1 MTRSATIARQDGL
14 LQEYCNGN
22 QQLVGARPD
31 GRCLYKYQSEC
42 HVPNEQELS
51 ERHATVSIQGL
62 AADVFGTGVGQTLVL
77 PAHPVVCLYD
87 WRSARWS
94 KKSMSDLSQE
104 SAAAALW
111 GELKRRRVVRV
122 VVLYAIAGWI
132 VIEVTSTVSPNL
144 NLPDWTVKLVTILV
158 ALGFVIAIML
168 AWAFDIGP
176 DGVHRTASIDDAGVD
191 RRQDPAASAEA
202 VAAKDKVRQA
212 PAEIDHRKS
221 IAVLPFINMSGDVE
235 NEYFSDG
242 ISEEILNLM
251 VKLPQLRVASRTS
264 SFMFK
269 GREVSIPTIAEEL
282 GVNTVLEGSV
292 RRAGDRV
299 RITAQLIDVTT
310 DSHLWSETYDR
321 ELKDVFAIQDDIA
334 HSITDALEM
343 TLSPKE
349 RRAIQSVASSN
360 ARAYDFYL
368 RGRSYMYTMTRPGFE
383 NAIRMF
389 QQAIDLD
396 AKYAL
401 AYAGIADAHSHM
413 YRYDVRDRKNAQ
425 EKAREASEKAIAL
438 DPDSSEARASR
449 GLAMFVNEEYA
460 EAEREFEK
468 TIELNPNLFE
478 AYYYFGLAHTSQG
491 EFEKA
496 AVMYLKAMEINP
508 ADYQPQIF
516 LAQAYASLGRK
527 QDEMKARLD
536 SVDVVQR
543 YLEMNPHDSR
553 ALIVGAIQLC
563 IVGEKEKGL
572 ELTER
577 ALVQDENEPAVLYNA
592 ACFYAMLGDI
602 DRSLELLARAVEQGW
617 GNRAWLETDS
627 DLDSL
632 RADSRFTALL
642 EGIH

>member
-1 MTRSATIARQDGL
+1 MVQ
-14 LQEYCNGN
+14 
-22 QQLVGARPD
+22 
-31 GRCLYKYQSEC
+31 
-42 HVPNEQELS
+42 
-51 ERHATVSIQGL
+51 
-62 AADVFGTGVGQTLVL
+62 
-77 PAHPVVCLYD
+77 
-87 WRSARWS
+87 
-94 KKSMSDLSQE
+94 KKGMSDQSQE

-158 ALGFVIAIML
+158 VLGFVIAIML

-176 DGVHRTASIDDAGVD
+176 GGVHRTASIADAGVD
-191 RRQDPAASAEA
+191 PRQDNAASAEG
-202 VAAKDKVRQA
+202 VEAKNKVGQA
-212 PAEIDHRKS
+212 PAEIDERKS
-221 IAVLPFINMSGDVE
+221 IAVLPFVNMSGDVE

-269 GREVSIPTIAEEL
+269 GREVSIPTVAKEL

-299 RITAQLIDVTT
+299 RITAQLIDVAT

-321 ELKDVFAIQDDIA
+321 EMKDVFAIQDDIA
-334 HSITDALEM
+334 QSIIDALEM

-349 RRAIQSVASSN
+349 RRAIQSVASSD
-360 ARAYDFYL
+360 AGAYDFYL

-413 YRYDVRDRKNAQ
+413 YRFDVRDRKNAQ

-449 GLAMFVNEEYA
+449 GLAMFINEEYA
-460 EAEREFEK
+460 EAEQEFEK

-478 AYYYFGLAHTSQG
+478 AYYYFGLAHSSQG

-496 AVMYLKAMEINP
+496 AAMYLKAMEINP

-527 QDEMKARLD
+527 QDEMKTRLD

-572 ELTER
+572 ELVER

-592 ACFYAMLGDI
+592 TCFYAMLGDT
-602 DRSLELLARAVEQGW
+602 DRSLELLALAVEQGW
-617 GNRAWLETDS
+617 GNLAWLETDS

-632 RADSRFTALL
+632 RADHRFTALL
-642 EGIH
+642 EGLH